1 MQLLIFEAI
10 RFGGRYRYFGGGT
23 RESGCGTYQY
33 SEPDHTLVVVS
44 GENAGSAVR
53 CTLRVNGE
61 QYDRAIAGD
70 AVLEIYAL
78 EEPMTGAAAG
88 ALLDADGNTVCV
100 LDAAETE

>member
-44 GENAGSAVR
+44 GENAGGAVR
-53 CTLRVNGE
+53 CTLRVNRGMYK
-61 QYDRAIAGD
+61 QGNFRRNSALYYRGVSAII
-70 AVLEIYAL
+70 VR
-78 EEPMTGAAAG
+78 
-88 ALLDADGNTVCV
+88 
-100 LDAAETE
+100 

>member
-33 SEPDHTLVVVS
+33 SEPDRALAVVS
-44 GENAGSAVR
+44 GENAG
-53 CTLRVNGE
+53 
-61 QYDRAIAGD
+61 
-70 AVLEIYAL
+70 
-78 EEPMTGAAAG
+78 G

>member
-1 MQLLIFEAI
+1 M
-10 RFGGRYRYFGGGT
+10 
-23 RESGCGTYQY
+23 
-33 SEPDHTLVVVS
+33 VVS
-44 GENAGSAVR
+44 GENAGGAVR
-53 CTLRVNGE
+53 CTLRANGE
-61 QYDRAIAGD
+61 PYDRAIAGD